1 MTSVET
7 KYFGAV
13 SPEAGVVI
21 EFPAGLPAF
30 ERERLFLAIEHPRT
44 APLVLLQSMSTREL
58 CFLALP
64 VSAVEPAYRLQM
76 SDEDLEALQLDRQA
90 NQASAADVAALALV
104 VVGPDG
110 RISANLMSP
119 VVVNRRNRR
128 AIQAVRW
135 DGAYTHNHPVELP
148 VLAAGTEAP
157 SCS

>member
-1 MTSVET
+1 MSSVET

-13 SPEAGVVI
+13 SAETGVVI

-44 APLVLLQSMSTREL
+44 EPFVLLQSMCTREL

-76 SDEDLEALQLDRQA
+76 SDEDLDALQLDRAA
-90 NQASAADVAALALV
+90 NQVSAEDIAALALV

-110 RISANLMSP
+110 RMSANLMSP

-128 AIQAVRW
+128 AIQSVRW
-135 DGAYTHNHPVELP
+135 DGAYAHNHPVELP
-148 VLAAGTEAP
+148 VLAAGTEGP
-157 SCS
+157 LCS